1 MELMNSGKESETPR
15 TPDNEVA
22 RLRELK
28 KIESQ
33 RYSAAVS
40 IQTAKVKLDEAL
52 KLGMACN
59 WESTTLALSEAISLL
74 RSARKI
80 TMMQTSEK

>member
-1 MELMNSGKESETPR
+1 MNTQNNTSTEA
-15 TPDNEVA
+15 EVE